1 MNKVRQSKHNKKI
14 TKPIESI
21 NYVRGYA
28 FLSSVFVAAI
38 ILVFMSSMHTL
49 FSASIQ
55 TRNLVELSTVP
66 QSTYQ
71 QNTVPLMWGD
81 LNTNGIYQYNIIRNG
96 VYFTKVSSNI
106 HSFIDTDLIPQYT
119 YTYQIYAL
127 DKNGNIITKSNII
140 TVSTFNSYQSPTVDV
155 NHPIYSI
162 YSAFGDS
169 ITQGYETT
177 VSYYKLTSNY
187 LKTTEQTVSYNDGVG
202 GNTTYNLLSRIQ
214 SELNQQNPDL
224 VSLMIGTNDLRLGTA
239 QNPNITPLQFKNNIE
254 QIIQDINPGPSRTI
268 FIFSIPYLANFS
280 GINYSAGSFGR
291 LSEFNNIIQGLANKY
306 GIPYI
311 NTESSMQNMKGILNS
326 DGIHPNNLGDQY
338 IASSLIN
345 MIKIYN
351 RN

>member
-239 QNPNITPLQFKNNIE
+239 QNPNITPTIPTAIDVHEIVSDSALSIE
-254 QIIQDINPGPSRTI
+254 
-268 FIFSIPYLANFS
+268 YLTAVTD
-280 GINYSAGSFGR
+280 R
-291 LSEFNNIIQGLANKY
+291 
-306 GIPYI
+306 
-311 NTESSMQNMKGILNS
+311 
-326 DGIHPNNLGDQY
+326 
-338 IASSLIN
+338 
-345 MIKIYN
+345 
-351 RN
+351 